1 MASPV
6 LLFQEVIFLLIVFFR
21 IRERFH
27 NLVSKKI
34 IHYFSD
40 ECYFFQRL
48 NKFLENQLSSVFLLR
63 FLEVL
68 SSERVRI
75 FFILEA
81 RHGGSVHLFLNPGV
95 PCSCPGFLL
104 SCLAGWH
111 HQCGIQ
117 YFGARCQKLGKT
129 EVELTPRNI

>member
-48 NKFLENQLSSVFLLR
+48 NKFLENQNQISYFFSLISFVCFSTSVFR
-63 FLEVL
+63 
-68 SSERVRI
+68 S
-75 FFILEA
+75 FIQRE
-81 RHGGSVHLFLNPGV
+81 S
-95 PCSCPGFLL
+95 
-104 SCLAGWH
+104 
-111 HQCGIQ
+111 
-117 YFGARCQKLGKT
+117 
-129 EVELTPRNI
+129 